1 MKPKKALRGNR
12 SGYILSESLDFWM
25 TGGVSIVVMFL
36 LLVYIFFTSVPQS
49 TANITSILGT
59 AIVLQLLINWPHFMG
74 AYRLIYTPKSNI
86 KRYKSATIYI
96 PSVLL
101 LILIVGLVTSEP
113 TEGTVSLFSVNQD
126 VTYFCWL
133 VAAFYL
139 AWHYTGQ
146 AWGMI
151 ATYSKLS
158 QLTLKK
164 SERLTLRLGLR
175 TLLAWHVIWGAQDLP
190 AEWFGGVLHANID
203 MLLSLVNIAACL
215 AFFASS
221 MVWYGVYLRTKRIPD
236 KRILVSWLSIY
247 LWYFVLFF
255 MPEAYLL
262 VQASHALQYLPFPMR
277 VELNRRQANLGDIKQ
292 FALKA
297 WAIKYYV
304 LLLSAGIVFFY
315 FPEFISI
322 ENQQFTFAVLV
333 SSLINIHHYFVDSCI
348 WRISNAEVRHELFA
362 HLETKNVK

>member
-1 MKPKKALRGNR
+1 MKHKKTPRPNR
-12 SGYILSESLDFWM
+12 PGYILSENIDFWM
-25 TGGVSIVVMFL
+25 TGGASIVVMLL
-36 LLVYIFFTSVPQS
+36 LLVYIFFTGIPQS
-49 TANITSILGT
+49 TANITNILGT
-59 AIVLQLLINWPHFMG
+59 AIVLQVFINWPHFMG
-74 AYRLIYTPKSNI
+74 AYRLVYTPKNNI
-86 KRYKSATIYI
+86 KRYKAATIYV
-96 PSVLL
+96 PAL
-101 LILIVGLVTSEP
+101 LILVLIVGLVTGESI
-113 TEGTVSLFSVNQD
+113 EGPLSIFTVNQD

-164 SERLTLRLGLR
+164 SERFTLRLGLR
-175 TLLAWHVIWGAQDLP
+175 TLLVWHVIWGAQDLP
-190 AEWFGGVLHANID
+190 AEWFAGVLHAHIGS
-203 MLLSLVNIAACL
+203 LLSLANIAACL
-215 AFFASS
+215 SFLASS
-221 MVWYGVYLRTKRIPD
+221 AVWYGIYLRTKRIPD
-236 KRILVSWLSIY
+236 KRIIASWLSIY

-262 VQASHALQYLPFPMR
+262 VQVSHALQYLPFPIR
-277 VELNRRQANLGDIKQ
+277 VELNRRQANLVDIKQ
-292 FALKA
+292 VALKG
-297 WAIKYYV
+297 WAIRYY
-304 LLLSAGIVFFY
+304 LLLICVGIAFFY

-348 WRISNAEVRHELFA
+348 WRISNAEVRRELFA
-362 HLETKNVK
+362 HLETKFVK